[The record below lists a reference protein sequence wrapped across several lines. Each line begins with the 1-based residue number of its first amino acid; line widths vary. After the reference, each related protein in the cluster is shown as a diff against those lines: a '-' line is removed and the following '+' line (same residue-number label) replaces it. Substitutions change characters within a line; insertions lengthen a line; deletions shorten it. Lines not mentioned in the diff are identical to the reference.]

1 MTNIGQIPKSDMVEQ
16 LDERINEIEEMIS
29 GYKVKTKPS
38 IIDRAYTNGKKDGAR
53 DALKILMKF
62 RKLLD
67 VY

>member
-1 MTNIGQIPKSDMVEQ
+1 MTSIGVISKTEMIEQ
-16 LDERINEIEEMIS
+16 LDETICDIEELIS
-29 GYKVKTKPS
+29 GYKVKPKPS